1 MYAFPSSA
9 VPAATRQQRE
19 RDGGVSRR
27 IVIDTQ
33 RPLLER
39 GKPLVEPGRQ
49 HRIRPDDLVYERVR
63 ELVPDDREVA
73 VGWDVLQVDGNG
85 AIARKGDAPV
95 RRGEQSG
102 IGRPRAEQPL
112 KPGREADPGREDV
125 DRRTASERSP
135 VVALEL
141 LGVTIDRARDPC
153 AIRAR
158 DRRLDEEICARGANG
173 DHVAAGALADP
184 LDRGRLAR
192 SRAGEREV
200 QRTDGRQEP
209 RELAGGG
216 CAAGTRPGRA
226 GRTHVGRECEG
237 AAEREPDRQ
246 ALPWGDASGRE
257 RATDPV
263 TLSEF
268 AAELRDEVPRR
279 RVLDA
284 DGDDR
289 ETEIVRDLD
298 ERPRVVER
306 RGLSREPSYE
316 RSGELELV
324 DASGERTSG
333 HVRGRDTIEGKTRA
347 GRGEAAERAAH
358 IGDGQERGGADVER
372 EHARLDVKRA
382 ERLDG
387 VADHA
392 GVGELGAGHIDR
404 DAQNEPPFAPGDPLA
419 HRLGDHPAAQGADLA
434 RVLRDGD
441 QLGGRDGRS
450 APAPPEQRLDATALA
465 APQVDDRL
473 IAKEQLVAR
482 ERASEVRAET
492 TRLDR
497 RRRGPA
503 LRAVGA
509 RERLDDA
516 RPRRAFHAVA
526 VSCRRATRSCSPV
539 SRRCWKMSTSS
550 ASHCFP
556 APDRSRERASSQL
569 SPAR

>member
-1 MYAFPSSA
+1 M
-9 VPAATRQQRE
+9 
-19 RDGGVSRR
+19 
-27 IVIDTQ
+27 
-33 RPLLER
+33 
-39 GKPLVEPGRQ
+39 
-49 HRIRPDDLVYERVR
+49 
-63 ELVPDDREVA
+63 
-73 VGWDVLQVDGNG
+73 
-85 AIARKGDAPV
+85 
-95 RRGEQSG
+95 
-102 IGRPRAEQPL
+102 
-112 KPGREADPGREDV
+112 
-125 DRRTASERSP
+125 
-135 VVALEL
+135 
-141 LGVTIDRARDPC
+141 
-153 AIRAR
+153 
-158 DRRLDEEICARGANG
+158 
-173 DHVAAGALADP
+173 
-184 LDRGRLAR
+184 
-192 SRAGEREV
+192 
-200 QRTDGRQEP
+200 
-209 RELAGGG
+209 
-216 CAAGTRPGRA
+216 
-226 GRTHVGRECEG
+226 
-237 AAEREPDRQ
+237 
-246 ALPWGDASGRE
+246 
-257 RATDPV
+257 

-306 RGLSREPSYE
+306 RGLGREPSYE
-316 RSGELELV
+316 GSGELELV

-434 RVLRDGD
+434 GVLRDGD

-539 SRRCWKMSTSS
+539 SRRCWKTSTSS
-550 ASHCFP
+550 ASHSFP
-556 APDRSRERASSQL
+556 APDRSRERASSQP

>member
-1 MYAFPSSA
+1 MSASSSNANARRRPSPASGRTDRVLARRRGPSKDRFVHAVSIRGRRVLDAIRGPLDLHGHRRPGREPGSAPAHAFRGRAYHDARLTVLRAEARGERPLEVGERLAADVRVGRGEGGPAAGLLEDTDEARGGDALAQHAGRLRGDGVRLPIERGVLRHPLSGRA
-9 VPAATRQQRE
+9 EHGEVPAATRQQRE

-39 GKPLVEPGRQ
+39 GKPLIEPGRQ
-49 HRIRPDDLVYERVR
+49 RRIRPDDLVYERV
-63 ELVPDDREVA
+63 
-73 VGWDVLQVDGNG
+73 
-85 AIARKGDAPV
+85 
-95 RRGEQSG
+95 
-102 IGRPRAEQPL
+102 
-112 KPGREADPGREDV
+112 
-125 DRRTASERSP
+125 
-135 VVALEL
+135 
-141 LGVTIDRARDPC
+141 RDPC

-216 CAAGTRPGRA
+216 RAAGARPGRA

-316 RSGELELV
+316 RAGELELV

-347 GRGEAAERAAH
+347 GR
-358 IGDGQERGGADVER
+358 
-372 EHARLDVKRA
+372 
-382 ERLDG
+382 
-387 VADHA
+387 
-392 GVGELGAGHIDR
+392 
-404 DAQNEPPFAPGDPLA
+404 
-419 HRLGDHPAAQGADLA
+419 
-434 RVLRDGD
+434 
-441 QLGGRDGRS
+441 
-450 APAPPEQRLDATALA
+450 
-465 APQVDDRL
+465 
-473 IAKEQLVAR
+473 
-482 ERASEVRAET
+482 
-492 TRLDR
+492 
-497 RRRGPA
+497 
-503 LRAVGA
+503 
-509 RERLDDA
+509 
-516 RPRRAFHAVA
+516 
-526 VSCRRATRSCSPV
+526 
-539 SRRCWKMSTSS
+539 
-550 ASHCFP
+550 
-556 APDRSRERASSQL
+556 
-569 SPAR
+569 